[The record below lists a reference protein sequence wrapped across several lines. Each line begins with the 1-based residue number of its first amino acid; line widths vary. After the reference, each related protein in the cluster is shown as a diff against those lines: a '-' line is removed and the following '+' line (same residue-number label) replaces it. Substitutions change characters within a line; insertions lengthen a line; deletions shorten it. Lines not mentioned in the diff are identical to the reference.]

1 MNQQEYLSQISNNV
15 RPPKAPKPSFFSS
28 AIFKWGL
35 IVVAAI
41 VGIAIFGAVI
51 SGNKKSVK
59 DMAIALKLHTDG
71 TMAEVKNF
79 QPYIKNSSLRANA
92 ASLNSVLSN
101 FDSSLVD
108 YMSAKY
114 SYKKGSEAKKAK
126 TKAETAQQ
134 ALHDELFEAKINGM
148 LDDIFAHKM
157 AYEISLFQAEMVAI
171 DKATSDN
178 NLREILGS
186 PYESLGNLYE
196 LLNNF
201 SEAK

>member
-1 MNQQEYLSQISNNV
+1 MDN
-15 RPPKAPKPSFFSS
+15 
-28 AIFKWGL
+28 
-35 IVVAAI
+35 
-41 VGIAIFGAVI
+41 
-51 SGNKKSVK
+51 
-59 DMAIALKLHTDG
+59 
-71 TMAEVKNF
+71 
-79 QPYIKNSSLRANA
+79 
-92 ASLNSVLSN
+92 
-101 FDSSLVD
+101 
-108 YMSAKY
+108 
-114 SYKKGSEAKKAK
+114 
-126 TKAETAQQ
+126 
-134 ALHDELFEAKINGM
+134 DELFEAKINGM

>member
-51 SGNKKSVK
+51 SGNKNSLK

-114 SYKKGSEAKKAK
+114 SYENGSEAKKAK